1 MKRTRAGLLGAVVVA
16 TLGLAA
22 CGSSGSSSSAG
33 GSTDTSSPA
42 AGGAKCTASASPSY
56 PEVRRQR
63 AVTVGSAAFPENV
76 LLADI
81 YADAMSAKGVTV
93 KKKLSIGERPVY
105 IKALNDGSIDVVPE
119 YSGSILQ
126 YFCPDATLSSS
137 DQVFGALQGSAP
149 TGLSVLKYAAAEDRD
164 SVVVTKATASKYN
177 LTSIADLASVA
188 GKMTL
193 GAPAQFKTRA
203 DGVPGLQKIYGVTFK
218 GFKVLDP
225 GGPVTIQNLKNGTVQ
240 AVDMFSTDPAIAAN
254 DFVALQDPKDE
265 FAAQNVLP
273 LVTNAKVSQT
283 AVDAMNA
290 VSDKLDQNT
299 LNGLVAKVQT
309 DKQDPDAVAK
319 AWLSSVSLG

>member
-1 MKRTRAGLLGAVVVA
+1 MKRTRAGLLGAVMIA

-22 CGSSGSSSSAG
+22 CGSSGSSSAG
-33 GSTDTSSPA
+33 GGSSSSATTPS
-42 AGGAKCTASASPSY
+42 GAKCTASAAPTTPKY
-56 PEVRRQR
+56 
-63 AVTVGSAAFPENV
+63 AGTGTVTVGSAAFPENV
-76 LLADI
+76 LLANI

-93 KKKLSIGERPVY
+93 KKQLSIGERPVY

-126 YFCPDATLSSS
+126 YFCPDAALSSS
-137 DQVFGALQGSAP
+137 DQVFAALQGSAP
-149 TGLSVLKYAAAEDRD
+149 DGLSVLKYAAAEDRD
-164 SVVVTKATASKYN
+164 SIVVTKDTASKYN
-177 LTSIADLASVA
+177 LTSIADLAAVA

-203 DGVPGLQKIYGVTFK
+203 DGVPGLAKIYSVTFK

-225 GGPVTIQNLKNGTVQ
+225 GGPITIQNLKNGTVQ

-254 DFVALQDPKDE
+254 GFVALQDPKDE

-290 VSDKLDQNT
+290 VSVKLDQDT

-309 DKQDPDAVAK
+309 DKKDPDAVAK
-319 AWLSSVSLG
+319 EWLSSVGLG

>member
-22 CGSSGSSSSAG
+22 CGSSGSSSAG
-33 GSTDTSSPA
+33 GSSNTTATTAS
-42 AGGAKCTASASPSY
+42 GAKCTASASPTTPKYAGTGS
-56 PEVRRQR
+56 
-63 AVTVGSAAFPENV
+63 VTIGSAAFPENV
-76 LLADI
+76 LLANI
-81 YADAMSAKGVTV
+81 YGDAMAAKGVTV
-93 KKKLSIGERPVY
+93 TKKLSIGERPVY

-137 DQVFGALQGSAP
+137 AQVFSALQGSTP
-149 TGLSVLKYAAAEDRD
+149 DGLSVLKYAAAEDRD
-164 SVVVTKATASKYN
+164 SVVVTKATATKYN
-177 LTSIADLASVA
+177 LTTIADLAAVA
-188 GKMTL
+188 GQMTL

-203 DGVPGLQKIYGVTFK
+203 DGVPGLAKIYGVTFK

-254 DFVALQDPKDE
+254 NFVALQDPKDE

-290 VSDKLDQNT
+290 VSGKLDQDT

-309 DKQDPDAVAK
+309 DKKDPEAVAK
-319 AWLSSVSLG
+319 EWLASVGLG